1 MENDY
6 PHNNNCRLLPDRNT
20 QDRFDSRDRQ
30 SPIVRLGVGLES
42 VASAGDSNQLSV
54 VEQSIQDGAGRQVHR
69 LAAYL
74 LLGLPKLLERVE
86 RSGFVEG
93 PESRHV

>member
-1 MENDY
+1 MIIRTTTTAVYY
-6 PHNNNCRLLPDRNT
+6 PIVTRRT
-20 QDRFDSRDRQ
+20 GSIRGTGRVRF
-30 SPIVRLGVGLES
+30 VRLGVGLES